1 VEERDLLTGGHLLVA
16 GATVLVTVLA
26 VLLHYEAFLWL
37 TRGLERFDRLS
48 RRQRI
53 LVLVFSLLLLHVIE
67 IWLFAACAWGL
78 LAIDGTGVVYGN
90 YVPAFLDFVYLSAV
104 TFSTLGYGDLFPQ
117 GPIRFLYGT
126 EGLTGFALIT
136 WSASLTF
143 LEMQRHWRAGH

>member
-1 VEERDLLTGGHLLVA
+1 VLTAGHLIVA
-16 GATVLVTVLA
+16 ATTVLVAILA

-37 TRGLERFDRLS
+37 TRAFERTRRLS

-53 LVLVFSLLLLHVIE
+53 LVLVFSLLVLHVVE
-67 IWLFAACAWGL
+67 IWLFALTAWGL
-78 LAIDGTGVVYGN
+78 LLLDGTGIVAGP
-90 YVPAFLDFVYLSAV
+90 YVPAFLDYVYLSAV

-143 LEMQRHWRAGH
+143 LEMQRHWRGD